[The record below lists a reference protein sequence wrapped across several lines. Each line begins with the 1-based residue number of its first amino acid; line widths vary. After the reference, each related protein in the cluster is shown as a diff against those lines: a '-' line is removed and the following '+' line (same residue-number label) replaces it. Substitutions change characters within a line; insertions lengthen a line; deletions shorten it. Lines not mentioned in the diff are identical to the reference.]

1 MTYMKPNK
9 PNCHLLIQIGKKGVF
24 NIRLL
29 NLCYLHCVKSVQI
42 WSFLW
47 SVFSC
52 LGIEYGDL
60 RIKSPYSIRTQEN
73 TDQRKLRIWTLFTQ
87 CYAGYNERAEL

>member
-52 LGIEYGDL
+52 LRIEYG
-60 RIKSPYSIRTQEN
+60 TQEN